1 MRVDQRARLG
11 GSTQLLDGSFLH
23 APVPPEHGPPQFPG
37 ALDELDVLDV
47 FEVLDVLNGVE
58 ADFSPALYES
68 ER

>member
-1 MRVDQRARLG
+1 
-11 GSTQLLDGSFLH
+11 LLDGSFLH

-47 FEVLDVLNGVE
+47 FEVLDVLDGVE